1 MCDSQ
6 MSVWRTYLSKSMHET
21 TVSRNTLFDVIWK
34 YLYWQGLYCSLS
46 AFPVMTWSCGQNQI
60 RTNVS
65 IAGLCCTMESR
76 VDTHTHTQCETH
88 LFQHNYRLIS
98 CCNSFTILSQHFT
111 SHRMSF
117 LFSCHWPNFWTW
129 LKSTF
134 DSSSLLLISIAA
146 QWRLINLVHRW
157 LCTQLQKSLNK

>member
-1 MCDSQ
+1 MWQPDE
-6 MSVWRTYLSKSMHET
+6 RLEDLSFKINAWNHSEQKYIIRCNMKVFILTGFILFFICISSHDMELWPKS
-21 TVSRNTLFDVIWK
+21 NQNK
-34 YLYWQGLYCSLS
+34 CSMLHYGK
-46 AFPVMTWSCGQNQI
+46 SC
-60 RTNVS
+60 RH
-65 IAGLCCTMESR
+65 
-76 VDTHTHTQCETH
+76 THTHTQCETH

-98 CCNSFTILSQHFT
+98 YCNSFTILSQHFT

-129 LKSTF
+129 LKSKF